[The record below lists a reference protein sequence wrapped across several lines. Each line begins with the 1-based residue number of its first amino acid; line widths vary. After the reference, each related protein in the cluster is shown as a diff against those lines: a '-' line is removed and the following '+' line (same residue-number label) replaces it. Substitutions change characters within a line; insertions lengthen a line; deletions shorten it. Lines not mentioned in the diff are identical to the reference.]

1 MSTDRTVRDL
11 ALPVDL
17 KTAQINGATLAHHE
31 QGTGQ
36 PVVFVHGAI
45 SDLTTWQPQLP
56 AVGAHYRAIAYSR
69 RYAWPNQDLPGG
81 EKDTMGPHVEDL
93 LAFLGAVD
101 AKPAHLVGNSYGAFV
116 CLRAAIREPLA
127 VRSLVLEEPPVV
139 PLITG
144 MPPSPGRIVASLVR
158 HPLVTLAVMRLVA
171 GLGPL
176 QKRIR
181 AGDVDSSVW
190 FFAREVLGDEAFD
203 RLPEEVRAHMLANA
217 SSLLGTV
224 QAGVEGVEPISEA
237 EIRSIKAPALVVS
250 GAQSP
255 LFNRRL
261 AGLLGTLLPNS
272 RSLEVPSATH
282 FMHLQNPA
290 ALNAGL
296 LRFLNDLNT

>member
-1 MSTDRTVRDL
+1 
-11 ALPVDL
+11 
-17 KTAQINGATLAHHE
+17 
-31 QGTGQ
+31 
-36 PVVFVHGAI
+36 
-45 SDLTTWQPQLP
+45 
-56 AVGAHYRAIAYSR
+56 
-69 RYAWPNQDLPGG
+69 
-81 EKDTMGPHVEDL
+81 
-93 LAFLGAVD
+93 
-101 AKPAHLVGNSYGAFV
+101 
-116 CLRAAIREPLA
+116 
-127 VRSLVLEEPPVV
+127 
-139 PLITG
+139 
-144 MPPSPGRIVASLVR
+144 
-158 HPLVTLAVMRLVA
+158 MRLIA

-181 AGDVDSSVW
+181 AGDVDSSVR
-190 FFAREVLGDEAFD
+190 FFAREVLGGEAFD
-203 RLPEEVRAHMLANA
+203 RLPEEVRTHMLANA

-224 QAGVEGVEPISEA
+224 QAGVEGVEPISED

-272 RSLEVPSATH
+272 RSLEVPSASH